1 MKINSVA
8 NLQSYLRSTKIPMR
22 KLLLFTLTLGLFSTR
37 LLSQNQVL
45 TVEDCFNPKYSPAG
59 LRGVQWIPNS
69 NRFTQIKGKAML
81 STDPVTLKSDTLFT
95 VESMAALASAEGGEI
110 KSIPSLTWKSDN
122 ECWFINKGKL
132 FVYNTSDK
140 TLITKRKFTQNY
152 NAIEIAGST
161 LNAALIEKDNI
172 CIVTASGPR
181 RITQDGGNGIVYGQS
196 VHRNEFGI
204 NKGFFWSNDGNKLA
218 FYRMDETRV
227 TQYPLT
233 DISNGPAQNS
243 YIRYPMA
250 GDSSHSVEVG
260 IYNCLTEEIIY
271 LQTDGP
277 YDQYLTNIAWSPGGQ
292 SVYLAWVNREQNH
305 MQLRKYRA
313 GDGKLDKV
321 VYEEKNEK
329 YVEPEH
335 APVFIP
341 GEGNKWL
348 WMSEKSGYNHIYLMD
363 DRREPVQLTK
373 GSWAVTDFL
382 GFTID
387 NQGFYYES
395 TQESPLQRHVYL
407 YKFSDRNPK
416 PVKITKGVG
425 THKLLINIHA
435 GTYLNIYTSTQV
447 PKRYSVHQLDGTLI
461 NTIFEDPNP
470 LSGYQTG
477 DIRIEPVILNNN
489 TALYGRMFLPPNFD
503 PKKKY
508 PLLVYVYGGPH
519 AQMVTESWLGGGSLW
534 MVYLA
539 QKGLIVYTID
549 NRGSSNRGF
558 EFESTTHRRLGT
570 IEMNDQLFALEQLIK
585 RGFIDTN
592 RMAVH
597 GWSFGGFMTTTLM
610 TRSPG
615 TFKLGVAGGPVID
628 WKFYEIMY
636 TERYMDKPSENP
648 EGYKKANLL
657 GYLDKLKGK
666 LMLIH
671 GMDDDVVVPQ
681 HSYMYLQEAVKQ
693 MNTRVDFYLYPG
705 HKHNVVGPDRAHL
718 YKKITNYIL
727 ENL

>member
-1 MKINSVA
+1 MF
-8 NLQSYLRSTKIPMR
+8 P
-22 KLLLFTLTLGLFSTR
+22 FTFGLFSTQ

-45 TVEDCFNPKYSPAG
+45 TIEDCFNPKFSPSG

-69 NRFTQIKGKAML
+69 NRFTQIKGKALL
-81 STDPVTLKSDTLFT
+81 STDPGTLISDTLFT
-95 VESMAALASAEGGEI
+95 LESLATLANMEGGEV
-110 KSIPSLTWKSDN
+110 KSLPAVTWKSEK
-122 ECWFINKGKL
+122 ECWFVNKGKL
-132 FVYNTSDK
+132 FIYNAADK
-140 TLITKRKFTQNY
+140 TLIAKRKFIENY
-152 NAIEIAGST
+152 DAIEISENS
-161 LNAALIEKDNI
+161 LNVALIEKDNI
-172 CIVTASGPR
+172 SIVTASGPR
-181 RITQDGGNGIVYGQS
+181 RITEDGGNGIVYGQS

-204 NKGFFWSNDGNKLA
+204 NKGFFWNSEGNKLA

-227 TQYPLT
+227 TQYSLT
-233 DISNGPAQNS
+233 NIADGPAKNN

-250 GDSSHSVEVG
+250 GDSSHSVKVG
-260 IYNCLTEEIIY
+260 IYNCLTEETIY
-271 LQTDGP
+271 LSTDGP
-277 YDQYLTNIAWSPGGQ
+277 YDQYLTNIAWSPDGQ
-292 SVYLAWVNREQNH
+292 FIYLAWVNREQNH
-305 MQLRKYRA
+305 MQLRKYRVN
-313 GDGKLDKV
+313 DGKLDKV

-335 APVFIP
+335 PPIFIP
-341 GEGNKWL
+341 GEDNKWL
-348 WMSEKSGYNHIYLMD
+348 WMSEKSGYNHLYLMD
-363 DRREPVQLTK
+363 DQHPPIQLTK
-373 GSWAVTDFL
+373 GNWAVTDFL
-382 GFTID
+382 GFTKD
-387 NQGFYYES
+387 HQGFYYES

-407 YKFSDRNPK
+407 FKFRDRNPK
-416 PVKITKGVG
+416 PVKITKGIG
-425 THKLLINIHA
+425 THKLVINTHA
-435 GTYLNIYTSTQV
+435 GTYLDVYTSTLI
-447 PKRYSVHQLDGTLI
+447 PRRYSVHQLDGTQI
-461 NTIFEDPNP
+461 NIIHEGPNP
-470 LSGYQTG
+470 LSGYQIG
-477 DIRIEPVILNNN
+477 DIRIEPVLLDNN
-489 TALYGRMFLPPNFD
+489 TALYGRLFLPPDFD

-534 MVYLA
+534 MAYLA
-539 QKGLIVYTID
+539 QKGTIVYTVD

-558 EFESTTHRRLGT
+558 EFESVTHRNLGSV
-570 IEMNDQLFALEQLIK
+570 EMSDQLFALKQLVK

-597 GWSFGGFMTTTLM
+597 GWSFGGFMTTSLM
-610 TRSPG
+610 TRAPG

-628 WKFYEIMY
+628 WKYYEIMY

-657 GYLDKLKGK
+657 GYVDQLKGK

-693 MNTRVDFYLYPG
+693 MNTHVDFYLYPG

>member
-1 MKINSVA
+1 
-8 NLQSYLRSTKIPMR
+8 MR
-22 KLLLFTLTLGLFSTR
+22 KLLLFPFTFGLFSTQ

-45 TVEDCFNPKYSPAG
+45 TIEDCFNPKFSPSG

-69 NRFTQIKGKAML
+69 NRFTQIKGKALL
-81 STDPVTLKSDTLFT
+81 STDPGTLISDTLFT
-95 VESMAALASAEGGEI
+95 LESLATLANMEGGEV
-110 KSIPSLTWKSDN
+110 KSLPAVTWKSEK
-122 ECWFINKGKL
+122 ECWFVNKGKL
-132 FVYNTSDK
+132 FIYNAADK
-140 TLITKRKFTQNY
+140 TLIAKRKFIENY
-152 NAIEIAGST
+152 DAIEISENS
-161 LNAALIEKDNI
+161 LNVALIEKDNI
-172 CIVTASGPR
+172 SIVTASGPR
-181 RITQDGGNGIVYGQS
+181 RITEDGGNGIVYGQS

-204 NKGFFWSNDGNKLA
+204 NKGFFWNSEGNKLA

-227 TQYPLT
+227 TQYSLT
-233 DISNGPAQNS
+233 NIADGPAKNN

-250 GDSSHSVEVG
+250 GDSSHSVKVG
-260 IYNCLTEEIIY
+260 IYNCLTEETIY
-271 LQTDGP
+271 LSTDGP
-277 YDQYLTNIAWSPGGQ
+277 YDQYLTNIAWSPDGQ
-292 SVYLAWVNREQNH
+292 FIYLAWVNREQNH
-305 MQLRKYRA
+305 MQLRKYRVN
-313 GDGKLDKV
+313 DGKLDKV

-335 APVFIP
+335 PPIFIP
-341 GEGNKWL
+341 GEDNKWL
-348 WMSEKSGYNHIYLMD
+348 WMSEKSGYNHLYLMD
-363 DRREPVQLTK
+363 DQHPPIQLTK
-373 GSWAVTDFL
+373 GNWAVTDFL
-382 GFTID
+382 GFTKD
-387 NQGFYYES
+387 HQGFYYES

-407 YKFSDRNPK
+407 FKFRDRNPK
-416 PVKITKGVG
+416 PVKITKGIG
-425 THKLLINIHA
+425 THKLVINTHA
-435 GTYLNIYTSTQV
+435 GTYLDVYTSTLI
-447 PKRYSVHQLDGTLI
+447 PRRYSVHQLDGTQI
-461 NTIFEDPNP
+461 NIIHEGPNP
-470 LSGYQTG
+470 LSGYQIG
-477 DIRIEPVILNNN
+477 DIRIEPVLLDNN
-489 TALYGRMFLPPNFD
+489 TALYGRLFLPPDFD

-534 MVYLA
+534 MAYLA
-539 QKGLIVYTID
+539 QKGTIVYTVD

-558 EFESTTHRRLGT
+558 EFESVTHRNLGSV
-570 IEMNDQLFALEQLIK
+570 EMSDQLFALKQLVK

-597 GWSFGGFMTTTLM
+597 GWSFGGFMTTSLM
-610 TRSPG
+610 TRAPG

-628 WKFYEIMY
+628 WKYYEIMY

-657 GYLDKLKGK
+657 GYVDQLKGK

-693 MNTRVDFYLYPG
+693 MNTHVDFYLYPG

>member
-1 MKINSVA
+1 MF
-8 NLQSYLRSTKIPMR
+8 P
-22 KLLLFTLTLGLFSTR
+22 FTFGLFSTQ

-45 TVEDCFNPKYSPAG
+45 TIEDCFNPKFSPSG

-69 NRFTQIKGKAML
+69 NRFTQIKGKALL
-81 STDPVTLKSDTLFT
+81 STDPGTLISDTLFT
-95 VESMAALASAEGGEI
+95 LESLATLANMEGGEV
-110 KSIPSLTWKSDN
+110 KSLPAVTWKSEK
-122 ECWFINKGKL
+122 ECWFVNKGKL
-132 FVYNTSDK
+132 FIYNAADK
-140 TLITKRKFTQNY
+140 TLIAKRKFMENY
-152 NAIEIAGST
+152 DAIEISENS
-161 LNAALIEKDNI
+161 LNVALIEKDNI
-172 CIVTASGPR
+172 SVVTASGPR
-181 RITQDGGNGIVYGQS
+181 RITEDGGNGIVYGQS

-204 NKGFFWSNDGNKLA
+204 NKGFFWNSEGNKLA

-233 DISNGPAQNS
+233 NIADGPAQNN

-250 GDSSHSVEVG
+250 GDSSHSVKVG
-260 IYNCLTEEIIY
+260 IYNCLTEETIY
-271 LQTDGP
+271 LSTDGP
-277 YDQYLTNIAWSPGGQ
+277 YDQYLTNIAWSPDGQ
-292 SVYLAWVNREQNH
+292 FIYLAWVNREQNH
-305 MQLRKYRA
+305 MQLRKYRVN
-313 GDGKLDKV
+313 DGKLDKV

-335 APVFIP
+335 PPIFIP
-341 GEGNKWL
+341 GEDKKWL
-348 WMSEKSGYNHIYLMD
+348 WMSEKSGYNHLYLMD
-363 DRREPVQLTK
+363 DQHPPIQLTK
-373 GSWAVTDFL
+373 GNWAVTDFL
-382 GFTID
+382 GFTKD
-387 NQGFYYES
+387 HQGFYYES

-407 YKFSDRNPK
+407 FKFRDRNPK
-416 PVKITKGVG
+416 PVKITKGIG
-425 THKLLINIHA
+425 THKLVINTHA
-435 GTYLNIYTSTQV
+435 GTYLDVYTSTLI
-447 PKRYSVHQLDGTLI
+447 PRRYSVHQLDGTQI
-461 NTIFEDPNP
+461 NIIYEGPNP
-470 LSGYQTG
+470 LSGYQIG
-477 DIRIEPVILNNN
+477 DIRIEPVLLDNN
-489 TALYGRMFLPPNFD
+489 TALYGRLFLPPDFD

-508 PLLVYVYGGPH
+508 PLLIYVYGGPH

-534 MVYLA
+534 MAYLA
-539 QKGLIVYTID
+539 QKGTIVYTVD

-558 EFESTTHRRLGT
+558 EFESVTHRNLGSV
-570 IEMNDQLFALEQLIK
+570 EMSDQLFALKQLVK

-597 GWSFGGFMTTTLM
+597 GWSFGGFMTTSLM
-610 TRSPG
+610 TRAPG

-628 WKFYEIMY
+628 WKYYEIMY

-657 GYLDKLKGK
+657 GYVDQLKGK

-693 MNTRVDFYLYPG
+693 MNTHVDFYLYPG
-705 HKHNVVGPDRAHL
+705 HKHNVIGPDRAHL